1 MSARMAGHNTAEH
14 MAWHVAEH
22 TAEHTVGLPSQS
34 TDAIL
39 TLRDITVQYSGFMA
53 VDHVSLSLPRGG
65 AVGIV
70 GESGAGKSTL
80 ARVAAGL
87 IAPASGQVLLDGH
100 VLAPVRRT
108 REQRR
113 RVQMVFQNPDS
124 SLNPSHSIRRILA
137 EGMLLHKTLGPHPGP
152 EAVDARCRELLR
164 MVGLG
169 GDSDAIDDTDNMTVQ
184 GGAGA
189 RGASAGARSA
199 SAGISMSVNT
209 VLGTTGNGTNAA
221 VPAAADVSELND
233 MLSRRPQ
240 EFSGGQRQRIAIA
253 RALAVN
259 PNVLIADEPTSA
271 LDVSVQHEILELL
284 ANLRRTRGLSLM
296 LITHDLGVANA
307 LCGGT
312 VSDDAGQ
319 GEAASDG
326 SVDAASPCADL
337 PAQGASTPVASH
349 AQGSI
354 MVMRGGH
361 MLVHKPTAAF
371 FADPGPRYAREL
383 LAAARS
389 VAIAAPIR
397 GQV

>member
-1 MSARMAGHNTAEH
+1 MSARMAGRNTVGH
-14 MAWHVAEH
+14 MADHAAE
-22 TAEHTVGLPSQS
+22 LPSQS

-39 TLRDITVQYSGFMA
+39 TLRDITVQYGDYTA

-65 AVGIV
+65 AIGIV

-87 IAPASGQVLLDGH
+87 IAPTSGQVLLDGR

-152 EAVDARCRELLR
+152 EAVDARCCELLR

-184 GGAGA
+184 GGVDASAASAGSH
-189 RGASAGARSA
+189 GASAGASA
-199 SAGISMSVNT
+199 ATAGISLNANT
-209 VLGTTGNGTNAA
+209 VLGTTGNGANAA

-240 EFSGGQRQRIAIA
+240 AFSGGQRQRIAIA

-259 PNVLIADEPTSA
+259 PDVLIADEPTSA
-271 LDVSVQHEILELL
+271 LDVSVQHEVLELL
-284 ANLRRTRGLSLM
+284 ADLRRTRGLSLM

-319 GEAASDG
+319 GEAASAG
-326 SVDAASPCADL
+326 SADVGTVSR
-337 PAQGASTPVASH
+337 ADSSVQGVSTPAASH

-354 MVMRGGH
+354 MVMRSGQ

-371 FADPGPRYAREL
+371 FADPGLRYARDL
-383 LAAARS
+383 LSASRS
-389 VAIAAPIR
+389 VDSASL
-397 GQV
+397 

>member
-1 MSARMAGHNTAEH
+1 MSARMAEYNTAEH
-14 MAWHVAEH
+14 MAEH
-22 TAEHTVGLPSQS
+22 TADHTAELPAQS
-34 TDAIL
+34 TDVIL
-39 TLRDITVQYSGFMA
+39 TLLDITVQYGDYTA

-65 AVGIV
+65 AIGIV

-87 IAPASGQVLLDGH
+87 IAPTSGQVLLDGR

-137 EGMLLHKTLGPHPGP
+137 EGMLLHKTLGPHPDA

-169 GDSDAIDDTDNMTVQ
+169 GDSDAIGDTGNMTVQ
-184 GGAGA
+184 GGVGASAASAGVHS
-189 RGASAGARSA
+189 ASAGAQSA
-199 SAGISMSVNT
+199 SAGTSMNANT
-209 VLGTTGNGTNAA
+209 SLKAAGNGTDAA

-240 EFSGGQRQRIAIA
+240 AFSGGQRQRIAIA

-259 PNVLIADEPTSA
+259 PDVLIADEPTSA
-271 LDVSVQHEILELL
+271 LDVSVQHEVLELL
-284 ANLRRTRGLSLM
+284 DDLRRTRGLSLM

-319 GEAASDG
+319 GEAASAG
-326 SVDAASPCADL
+326 SVDAASPYADS
-337 PAQGASTPVASH
+337 PAQGASMLTASH

-354 MVMRGGH
+354 MVMRSGQV
-361 MLVHKPTAAF
+361 LVRKPTAAF
-371 FADPGPRYAREL
+371 FADPGPRYARDL
-383 LAAARS
+383 LAASRS
-389 VAIAAPIR
+389 VGAASL
-397 GQV
+397 

>member
-1 MSARMAGHNTAEH
+1 M
-14 MAWHVAEH
+14 AEH
-22 TAEHTVGLPSQS
+22 TAEHTDGLPSQS
-34 TDAIL
+34 TDVIL
-39 TLRDITVQYSGFMA
+39 TLRDITVQYGDYTA
-53 VDHVSLSLPRGG
+53 VDHVSLNLPRGG
-65 AVGIV
+65 AIGIV

-87 IAPASGQVLLDGH
+87 IAPTSGQVLLNGR

-184 GGAGA
+184 GGVDASAASAGSH
-189 RGASAGARSA
+189 GASAGASA
-199 SAGISMSVNT
+199 ATAGISLNANT
-209 VLGTTGNGTNAA
+209 VLGTTGNGANAA

-240 EFSGGQRQRIAIA
+240 AFSGGQRQRIAIA

-259 PNVLIADEPTSA
+259 PDVLIADEPTSA
-271 LDVSVQHEILELL
+271 LDVSVQHEVLELL
-284 ANLRRTRGLSLM
+284 ADLRRTRGLSLM

-307 LCGGT
+307 LC
-312 VSDDAGQ
+312 D
-319 GEAASDG
+319 
-326 SVDAASPCADL
+326 
-337 PAQGASTPVASH
+337 
-349 AQGSI
+349 SI
-354 MVMRGGH
+354 MVMRAGQV
-361 MLVHKPTAAF
+361 LVHKPTAAF
-371 FADPGPRYAREL
+371 FADPGPRYARDL
-383 LAAARS
+383 LAASRS

>member
-1 MSARMAGHNTAEH
+1 MSARMAGHNTAGH
-14 MAWHVAEH
+14 MVEH

-34 TDAIL
+34 ADVIL

-87 IAPASGQVLLDGH
+87 IAPTSGQVLLDGR

-137 EGMLLHKTLGPHPGP
+137 EGMLLHKTLGPHPDT

-184 GGAGA
+184 GGV
-189 RGASAGARSA
+189 GASAASTGARSA
-199 SAGISMSVNT
+199 SAGTSMGANT
-209 VLGTTGNGTNAA
+209 VLGATCNGVNAV
-221 VPAAADVSELND
+221 VPSAADVIELND

-240 EFSGGQRQRIAIA
+240 AFSGGQRQRIAIA

-259 PNVLIADEPTSA
+259 PDVLIADEPTSA
-271 LDVSVQHEILELL
+271 LDVSVQHEVLELL
-284 ANLRRTRGLSLM
+284 ADLRRTRGLSLM

-319 GEAASDG
+319 SEAASAG
-326 SVDAASPCADL
+326 SVDAASPCADS
-337 PAQGASTPVASH
+337 PAQAASTPAASH

-371 FADPGPRYAREL
+371 FADPGPRYARDL
-383 LAAARS
+383 LAASRS
-389 VAIAAPIR
+389 VGAASL
-397 GQV
+397 